1 MSWPDLCEKLL
12 TLLEAAGTDT
22 SEERGE
28 FAVLVAEFSAHG
40 CPLAS
45 ENRR

>member
-22 SEERGE
+22 SEERSE
-28 FAVLVAEFSAHG
+28 FAVLVAECSAHG